1 MIQRSTDLVFAGGCD
16 YRLRTQLLHVA
27 ALSGAA
33 FASSSFCGWQ
43 RLRVAAFARGV
54 FLRMAALSP
63 PIECQIGLNIDRAGN
78 CKTEYQLICL
88 LSLNK

>member
-1 MIQRSTDLVFAGGCD
+1 VAVI
-16 YRLRTQLLHVA
+16 YRLRTQLLHAA

-43 RLRVAAFARGV
+43 RLRVAPFARGV

-63 PIECQIGLNIDRAGN
+63 PMECQIGLYIRSGRELQN
-78 CKTEYQLICL
+78 EYQLNCQL
-88 LSLNK
+88 ALNK